1 MINRTI
7 RIEIENLLA
16 YTTKWLAGIESLTG
30 YIQACELPLMFGF
43 CQWTTDTHTMGE
55 ILMKLWKKLA
65 TVTLA
70 AAATLALAACGNSKS
85 STSSS
90 SKDGYTPKSLNIQ
103 FVPSS
108 NANTIEAKAKPLEGL
123 LKKQLGIP
131 VKVTVSTDYNS
142 IVEAMKSKQVDVG
155 FLPPD
160 GYVQAH
166 KQGAADVLLMAQRYG
181 IKQPGGKNTDK
192 LVDSYRSE
200 ILVKKG
206 SSIKSY
212 KDLKGKKI
220 AVQDVTSSA
229 GYIWPVAELS
239 QKGVDIPK
247 DNTLVTVKGHD
258 QGVMSVLNGD
268 TDAAF
273 VFEDARNV
281 VKKDVPNIM
290 NEVVPIYFTKPIPND
305 TISVRTDMSKA
316 FRTKLSKAFRTIAKS
331 KKGHEIIS
339 SIYTHE
345 GYVKAKDSQFDIVR
359 KYDKIANGETN
370 NK

>member
-1 MINRTI
+1 
-7 RIEIENLLA
+7 
-16 YTTKWLAGIESLTG
+16 
-30 YIQACELPLMFGF
+30 MFGF
-43 CQWTTDTHTMGE
+43 YQWTTDTHIMGE

-108 NANTIEAKAKPLEGL
+108 NADTIEAKAKPLEAL

-166 KQGAADVLLMAQRYG
+166 KQGAADVLLQAQRYG
-181 IKQPGGKNTDK
+181 IKQPGGKNTTK
-192 LVDSYRSE
+192 LVDSYRAE
-200 ILVKKG
+200 IIVKKG

-220 AVQDVTSSA
+220 AVQDVTSSS

-239 QKGVDIPK
+239 QKGIDVPK
-247 DNTLVTVKGHD
+247 DDTLVTVKGHD

-290 NEVVPIYFTKPIPND
+290 TEVLPIYFTKPIPND

-316 FRTKLSKAFRTIAKS
+316 FRNKLSKAFMTIAKS
-331 KKGHEIIS
+331 KKGHAIIS

-345 GYVKAKDSQFDIVR
+345 GYVKTKDSNFDIVR
-359 KYDKIANGETN
+359 KYDKIAEGE